1 MGLLSDKI
9 EQIVDGS
16 CFVVLNDSYKGD
28 RSYKYYTVIQK
39 LNVFTSNRNRDVS
52 GVEFLSE
59 FGEVLDV
66 PYMTEYT
73 LPKVLVHIPPD
84 YLPDNPH
91 SKSNLDNTLVNKT
104 QLPRTPT
111 TTLTGSYWEQGTL
124 TDTDYNS
131 HTLSPLHSG
140 VTPTDVDPH
149 HTPLGTNNHDDDT
162 HKAIPVTLVTGKTN
176 DNDDDTYKVSP
187 VSEGTNDNDDYT
199 HKTSPVRE
207 GTYYTVDDPHQ
218 LPVGTNDND
227 DYTHKASP
235 VCGRTN
241 YTVDDPHK
249 VPGTSPVREG
259 TNNIVDDL
267 YKGTNDND
275 DDTHKTSPVR
285 EGVTDNDDDTHKA
298 TVVNEGT
305 NYNGDDPHKTTL
317 VKGGNKYT
325 DDDTH
330 KTPPDPTVNTGTN
343 KDDADPHQTTSPR
356 LRPGCLTELPYTG
369 VRSCS
374 YFTDHVRVFRGIRV
388 SVRVDLEEV
397 EKFKTSEEAET

>member
-149 HTPLGTNNHDDDT
+149 HTPLVET
-162 HKAIPVTLVTGKTN
+162 VTVGNQQPRRRHPQGHTGHPRNWETN

-199 HKTSPVRE
+199 HKTSPDTNDNDDDTHKASPVCG
-207 GTYYTVDDPHQ
+207 GTNNMVDDPYK
-218 LPVGTNDND
+218 GTNDND

-235 VCGRTN
+235 GTN
-241 YTVDDPHK
+241 DNDDDIHK
-249 VPGTSPVREG
+249 TSPVREG

-343 KDDADPHQTTSPR
+343 KDD
-356 LRPGCLTELPYTG
+356 RPSSDHLT
-369 VRSCS
+369 R
-374 YFTDHVRVFRGIRV
+374 
-388 SVRVDLEEV
+388 
-397 EKFKTSEEAET
+397 K